1 MAEEKENNG
10 LELLENPDALAEQIN
25 KSEEFISKNK
35 GVLAGVI
42 VAIAAII
49 AGVIY
54 LNGTSSEGDQEAQKE
69 LYPIQY
75 YYSVDSLDAIL
86 EGRGEVA
93 SALDVAED
101 YSGTKAGN
109 LANFYAG
116 VAFLKKGQFDDAI
129 KYLSDF
135 SSDDFIV
142 QGRAYSLIGDAYLEK
157 EELAKAIESYKK
169 AANYKPNAQFTPR
182 YLMKLALAQELNGQ
196 IAESVKTYEGL
207 LKDFP
212 KATEASDAK
221 KFKAKA
227 KAQLQVAQG

>member
-1 MAEEKENNG
+1 M
-10 LELLENPDALAEQIN
+10 
-25 KSEEFISKNK
+25 
-35 GVLAGVI
+35 
-42 VAIAAII
+42 
-49 AGVIY
+49 
-54 LNGTSSEGDQEAQKE
+54 
-69 LYPIQY
+69 
-75 YYSVDSLDAIL
+75 
-86 EGRGEVA
+86 
-93 SALDVAED
+93 
-101 YSGTKAGN
+101 
-109 LANFYAG
+109 
-116 VAFLKKGQFDDAI
+116 KKGQFDDAI

>member
-1 MAEEKENNG
+1 MAEEKENSG

-35 GVLAGVI
+35 GVLGGVI

-49 AGVIY
+49 AGIIY
-54 LNGTSSEGDQEAQKE
+54 LNGSASEGDQEAQKE

-101 YSGTKAGN
+101 YSGTKAAN

-116 VAFLKKGQFDDAI
+116 VTFLKKGQFDDAI
-129 KYLSDF
+129 KYLSEF

-157 EELAKAIESYKK
+157 EELSQAIDSYKK

-196 IAESVKTYEGL
+196 VAEAVKTYEGL